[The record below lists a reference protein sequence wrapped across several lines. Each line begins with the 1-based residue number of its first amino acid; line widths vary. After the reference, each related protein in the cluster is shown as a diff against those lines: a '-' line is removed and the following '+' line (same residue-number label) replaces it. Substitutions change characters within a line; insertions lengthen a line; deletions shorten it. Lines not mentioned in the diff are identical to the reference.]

1 MQMNTRRCIEK
12 QDEIQ
17 ELQKQIIKIDL
28 GIQEI
33 KKEITYVKIKQHNDN
48 EKLEDTISQQS
59 EDTRIMEKV
68 LQQVKST
75 FNQHNQF
82 FPSNTVKTHDLKLKP
97 SHKGSIPASG

>member
-1 MQMNTRRCIEK
+1 MNTKRCIEK

-17 ELQKQIIKIDL
+17 ELKKQIIKIDL

-48 EKLEDTISQQS
+48 EQLEDEISQQS

-75 FNQHNQF
+75 SNRHNQMLF
-82 FPSNTVKTHDLKLKP
+82 LKH
-97 SHKGSIPASG
+97 S

>member
-1 MQMNTRRCIEK
+1 MNTKRCIEK

-48 EKLEDTISQQS
+48 EQLEDEISQQS

-75 FNQHNQF
+75 SNRHNQMLF
-82 FPSNTVKTHDLKLKP
+82 LKH
-97 SHKGSIPASG
+97 S

>member
-1 MQMNTRRCIEK
+1 MNTRRYIEK

-75 FNQHNQF
+75 FNQHNQIF
-82 FPSNTVKTHDLKLKP
+82 SLKH
-97 SHKGSIPASG
+97 S